1 LTGSANEGEP
11 VHAAGPERAQ
21 DARGSRDAAGGR
33 RNAAAGSRASADV
46 SRRAAGPDWVR
57 DAVFYQI
64 FPDRFAASARV
75 RKPGEL
81 EPWDAPPTIH
91 GFKGGDLLG
100 IAEHLDDLRALGV
113 TALYLTPVFAS
124 ASNHRYHTFDY
135 ETVDPLLG
143 GDAALRELLDEA
155 HARDMRV
162 ILDGV
167 FNHASRGFWPFHHI
181 LENGIHSPYRDWFHL
196 DPDVLAGRRGL
207 TAYPGHADTDAGLGY
222 RAWWDLPALPT
233 LNHSNPAVRDY
244 IYGIAERWLR
254 FGIDGW
260 RLDVPEEIDE
270 PGFWEEFRR
279 RSLAVNPDA
288 YLVGEIWNPA
298 PEWLAADPAT
308 GRFHGLMNYPLAEA
322 ILSFVGA
329 GRLDE
334 ELVAKTYEY
343 ARNVRPIDGPEFGRQ
358 LQRIM
363 TTYEPAVSQLQ
374 LNLLD
379 SHDTP
384 RFLSLAGGDRS
395 ALRLATLIQ
404 MTLPGAPC
412 IYYGDEIG
420 LEGREDP
427 DCRRSYPWDPARQDA
442 ALRSFV
448 AGLIALRKSEPALR
462 RGRFRLLQAEGS
474 AADSAAGSTIAYALD
489 FEGADDFEGQTED
502 ESSRGARGSAGSR
515 PDAGRPTERLSVE
528 SRPAGHSIV
537 VAVNAADVPNRIC
550 FQVPRLAGHRVEQVS
565 WPGSDWT
572 AAFAP
577 TTLREGTL
585 ALEMEARAGM
595 VLKAR
600 PDF

>member
-1 LTGSANEGEP
+1 MT
-11 VHAAGPERAQ
+11 
-21 DARGSRDAAGGR
+21 
-33 RNAAAGSRASADV
+33 
-46 SRRAAGPDWVR
+46 GPDWVR

-75 RKPGEL
+75 PKPGEL
-81 EPWDAPPTIH
+81 ESWDEPPTTH

-100 IAEHLDDLRALGV
+100 IAEHLDDLAALGI
-113 TALYLTPVFAS
+113 TALYLNPVFAS

-143 GDAALRELLDEA
+143 GNDALRELLDQA
-155 HARDMRV
+155 HGRGMRV

-181 LENGIHSPYRDWFHL
+181 LENGILSPYRDWFHL

-207 TAYPGHADTDAGLGY
+207 AAYPGHAEPKAPLGY
-222 RAWWDLPALPT
+222 RAWWDLPALPE
-233 LNHSNPAVRDY
+233 LNHSNPAVREY

-260 RLDVPEEIDE
+260 RLDVPEDIDE

-279 RSLAVNPDA
+279 RSLAVNPEA

-298 PEWLAADPAT
+298 PEWLAGAPEGGPDGGHSDGGRSDG
-308 GRFHGLMNYPLAEA
+308 GRFDGLMNYPLAEA

-334 ELVAKTYEY
+334 PLVAKTHEY
-343 ARNVRPIDGPEFGRQ
+343 GRNVRAIDGPEFGRQ
-358 LQRIM
+358 LERVM

-395 ALRLATLIQ
+395 ALRLATLTQ

-420 LEGREDP
+420 MEGREDP
-427 DCRRSYPWDPARQDA
+427 DCRRSYRWDPSQQDGD
-442 ALRSFV
+442 LRAFV
-448 AGLIALRKSEPALR
+448 AGLIALRKAEPAMR
-462 RGRFRLLQAEGS
+462 RGRFKLLEAESSTEGS
-474 AADSAAGSTIAYALD
+474 AVAYAL
-489 FEGADDFEGQTED
+489 
-502 ESSRGARGSAGSR
+502 
-515 PDAGRPTERLSVE
+515 E
-528 SRPAGHSIV
+528 SRPGGQSVV
-537 VAVNAADVPNRIC
+537 VAVNAADVPIRLRIGL
-550 FQVPRLAGHRVEQVS
+550 PALSTLPVEQVS
-565 WPGSDWT
+565 WPGSEWT
-572 AAFAP
+572 ATFAP
-577 TTLREGTL
+577 AAPGDETLEVGL
-585 ALEMEARAGM
+585 EARAG
-595 VLKAR
+595 VVFKTVANL
-600 PDF
+600 

>member
-1 LTGSANEGEP
+1 M
-11 VHAAGPERAQ
+11 
-21 DARGSRDAAGGR
+21 
-33 RNAAAGSRASADV
+33 AAARPAS
-46 SRRAAGPDWVR
+46 GLDWVR

-64 FPDRFAASARV
+64 FVDRFAASARV
-75 RKPGEL
+75 PKPGAM
-81 EPWDAPPTIH
+81 EPWDAPPTTH

-100 IAEHLDDLRALGV
+100 IAEHLDDLQTLGV

-135 ETVDPLLG
+135 ENVDPLLG
-143 GDAALRELLDEA
+143 GNAALRELLDEA
-155 HARDMRV
+155 HARGMRV

-181 LENGIHSPYRDWFHL
+181 LENGTHSPYRDWFHL
-196 DPDVLAGRRGL
+196 DADVLAGRRGL
-207 TAYPGHADTDAGLGY
+207 TAYPGHADRHASLGY
-222 RAWWDLPALPT
+222 RAWWDLPALPK
-233 LNHSNPAVRDY
+233 LNHSNPAVREY
-244 IYGIAERWLR
+244 IYGVAERWLR

-260 RLDVPEEIDE
+260 RLDVPAEIEE

-279 RSLAVNPDA
+279 RSLAVNPEA

-298 PEWLAADPAT
+298 PEWLIGGARSAPPSDPAEPPSDPAEPPSDPAEPPSGRAA

-329 GRLDE
+329 GRLDA
-334 ELVAKTYEY
+334 ELVSKTHEY
-343 ARNVRPIDGPEFGRQ
+343 ARHVRPIDGPEFGRQ
-358 LQRIM
+358 LEGVM

-427 DCRRSYPWDPARQDA
+427 DCRRSYPWDQARQDSRFRA
-442 ALRSFV
+442 FI
-448 AGLIALRKSEPALR
+448 AGLIALRASEPALR
-462 RGRFRLLQAEGS
+462 RGRFRALEAEGS
-474 AADSAAGSTIAYALD
+474 AVVYALD
-489 FEGADDFEGQTED
+489 FEDFEDGEGK
-502 ESSRGARGSAGSR
+502 SSRGARGSDVGR
-515 PDAGRPTERLSVE
+515 PTAGRPVE
-528 SRPAGHSIV
+528 SRPVGRSII
-537 VAVNAADVPNRIC
+537 VAVNAADVPNRIRFRAPC
-550 FQVPRLAGHRVEQVS
+550 PTGFRVEQVS
-565 WPGSDWT
+565 WPGNEWT
-572 AAFAP
+572 AATVP
-577 TTLREGTL
+577 TTLHDEI
-585 ALEMEARAGM
+585 LEIGMEARTG
-595 VLKAR
+595 VILR
-600 PDF
+600 TGPNL